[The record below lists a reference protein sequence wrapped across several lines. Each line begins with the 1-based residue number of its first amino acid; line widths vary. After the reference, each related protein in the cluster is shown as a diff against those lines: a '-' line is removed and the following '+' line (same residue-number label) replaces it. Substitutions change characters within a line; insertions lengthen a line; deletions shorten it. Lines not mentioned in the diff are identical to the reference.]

1 MTAFDITERVV
12 SYLGLVESG
21 SSSWSNSD
29 FNFDYAVAGIP
40 FLSAAN
46 DKSNFIAAPY
56 ARSFVPV
63 RKDQVDQQ
71 AQPGE
76 NSLSGWWIRSQA
88 SWTGGAGIKYFEPTG
103 DERVM
108 RSFKD
113 SLGVDCW
120 TAGQLTLLNGVSSS
134 AAYTGRVWL
143 VQAGASDVYS
153 VRGGS
158 TPVIDR
164 SGATTA
170 LTAQSTLALA
180 DDGLSFYRLT
190 ASGMFKGTIA
200 SGGESAYF
208 TTTQPTCTTGTL
220 AWVKSRLMAALNNS
234 LYELTAATTGSLPTA
249 TYSHP
254 LSGWIWSSICEGPAA
269 IYAAGYAGNR
279 SAIYKFALDSTMS
292 GGGLPVLS
300 QAAVA
305 AELPAGERINHIT
318 TYLGRYMAV
327 STSRGVRVAV
337 IDGNGDLSYGPLIW
351 SDAACYTGLGDDRF
365 FYVGTTLSS
374 GPGLIRIDLSDPDQ
388 DGRFPYATD
397 LQSGLAGSGYAD
409 NVVMLGRT
417 SRKVFST
424 WDAANGYVVTES
436 TNKVSSGWLRSGQV
450 RFSTLEPKHFEL
462 VKVRWVEPLPGSIT
476 VSAIDS
482 SESETSIMTIDSTI
496 EQVDLQMPTSGGV
509 VSYGVRLDLTRDGVT
524 LTSGPTVTGWQLKA
538 VPASTRKEMI
548 RVPLL
553 CFDFQRDT
561 FKQQSGY
568 PGFALDRYRLL
579 RDTIR
584 DGAVVTFQDLSSDEE
599 VKVVVEDI
607 QFEQF
612 APPGI
617 EAGFGGILTVEMRE
631 V

>member
-1 MTAFDITERVV
+1 MTGFDITQRVV
-12 SYLGLVESG
+12 SYLGIVAG
-21 SSSWSNSD
+21 ASSSWSNSD
-29 FNFDYAVAGIP
+29 FNYDYAVAGIP

-56 ARSFVPV
+56 ARSFVPM

-71 AQPGE
+71 PQPGE
-76 NSLSGWWIRSQA
+76 NSLSGWWLRSQA
-88 SWTGGAGIKYFEPTG
+88 NWTGGAGIKYFEPVS
-103 DERVM
+103 DERIM
-108 RSFKD
+108 RSFRD

-120 TAGQLTLLNGVSSS
+120 TAGQLSLLNAVTAS

-143 VQAGASDVYS
+143 IQTGAADVYA

-170 LTAQSTLALA
+170 LTAQTTLALT
-180 DDGLSFYRLT
+180 DDGVSFYRLS
-190 ASGMFKGTIA
+190 AVGMYKGTIA

-220 AWVKSRLMAALNNS
+220 AWVKSRLMAALDNKV
-234 LYELTAATTGSLPTA
+234 YELTPATTGALPTA
-249 TYSHP
+249 TYTHP
-254 LSGWIWSSICEGPAA
+254 LSGWVWSSICEGPAA
-269 IYAAGYAGNR
+269 IYAAGYAGNK

-300 QAAVA
+300 QAVVA
-305 AELPAGERINHIT
+305 AELPAGERIHHIT

-351 SDAACYTGLGDDRF
+351 TDAACYTAIGDDRF

-397 LQSGLAGSGYAD
+397 LQSALAGSGYAD

-424 WDAANGYVVTES
+424 WDAADGYVVTES
-436 TNKVSSGWLRSGQV
+436 TNKVASGWLRSGQV

-462 VKVRWVEPLPGSIT
+462 VKVRWLSPLPGSFA
-476 VSAIDS
+476 VSAIDAS
-482 SESETSIMTIDSTI
+482 LSETPILTIDNSI
-496 EQVDLQMPTSGGV
+496 EQVDLQMPSTSGA
-509 VSYGVRLDLTRDGVT
+509 VSYGVRLDLSRDGTAVT
-524 LTSGPTVTGWQLKA
+524 TGPTITGWQLKA
-538 VPASTRKEMI
+538 VPASTRKELI

-568 PGFALDRYRLL
+568 LGFALDRYRLL

-584 DGAVVTFQDLSSDEE
+584 DGAVVTFQDLFSDEE